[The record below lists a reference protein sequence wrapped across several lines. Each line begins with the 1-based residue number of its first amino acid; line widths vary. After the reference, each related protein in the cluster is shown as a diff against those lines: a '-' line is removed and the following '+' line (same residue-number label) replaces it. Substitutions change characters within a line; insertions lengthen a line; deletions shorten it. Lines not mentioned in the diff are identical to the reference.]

1 MSDIDN
7 EATGVTEGHSPL
19 HPFGASFEI
28 FFVFR
33 NTAGVS
39 RAEDFCLRLNRE
51 MIVRDDP
58 VVLEHSV
65 FLNLVLVLAVAD
77 GSGPGSKDNQDG
89 IALVS

>member
-1 MSDIDN
+1 
-7 EATGVTEGHSPL
+7 
-19 HPFGASFEI
+19 
-28 FFVFR
+28 
-33 NTAGVS
+33 
-39 RAEDFCLRLNRE
+39 

-89 IALVS
+89 IALGS